1 MVSEIEVGK
10 EGLQRRSPTSWIR
23 VLFGRKRLSD
33 VRAVGGGG
41 DYPENPAGGLLSKLI
56 VGCVRCQGQSR

>member
-23 VLFGRKRLSD
+23 VLFGRERLSD
-33 VRAVGGGG
+33 GRAVRRGG
-41 DYPENPAGGLLSKLI
+41 DYSRTGGPSKLI